1 MSSKPG
7 TVTIHPP
14 PYAQEEGVPVEVP
27 LEKAVAGVP
36 RFPRTSPTA
45 NINAGKL
52 FWEMLQSVRVATC

>member
-36 RFPRTSPTA
+36 RFPRTSLTA
-45 NINAGKL
+45 DVDAGKL
-52 FWEMLQSVRVATC
+52 FWEMLQSVWGTTC